1 MSAATQVNDDPREAP
16 RTAAIEAT
24 AVPMVV
30 LSGVRDPVESL
41 NGLLRRAGIAAHCTW
56 IPAISDLADALEQ
69 RNPKLLIA
77 SGTTDDE
84 ISVAV
89 RCRDQ
94 IAPEVPLILLRDDL
108 NEARIATDMQMGAHD
123 SVSLKAPARVQTVVE
138 RELRSFRLERALSTT
153 LRSAQDYRKQLESVL
168 RRSNDAIAQVQEGI
182 LVDANA
188 SWLELFGLQ
197 DATDFVGHPIMD
209 SFDEGT
215 HTALKGALIA
225 CLQGRWNDHTL
236 KVDAALPDGSTVPL
250 ELVLALGNY
259 EGEPCVRLIVPAQRR
274 DEKQLAS
281 DLADAVRRDPRTG
294 LLYRRPMFEALQA
307 RITTQVQGGA
317 RYFAFIRPDDFD
329 RIEKDLGILASDDF
343 LVELVGVLKTQ
354 LHPHDILGHFGGVGY
369 LALLE
374 RGNERDVEAWSE
386 QAIRKVS
393 EHEFHVGGRKLRAHI
408 TIGVADVPPS
418 APKLEE
424 AISAALEAAQKAR
437 QRGGNQVSAK
447 TRTDTDA
454 RVQSYDEIW
463 VKHIRS
469 ALMESRFRLVQ
480 QPVASLSGE
489 ESNMFDVLVRMIDSQ
504 GKEVLPSE
512 FMPAAER
519 NDLLKN
525 IDRWVIG
532 ASLAFVAKRKPGC
545 LFVRLSKDS
554 ALDPSLIAWLDSQLK
569 AHLPDP
575 HRICVQ
581 VTEEIGAAH
590 PEAIGRLASALQERR
605 MRFAFDHFGVAANSE
620 ELVENFPLDFIKIDG
635 SLMQGLTENPQI
647 QARVRRL
654 VEVAHHRQILTIAE
668 RVEDAN
674 TMAVLWQ
681 LGVQYL
687 QGNFINAPEAVTITG
702 R

>member
-1 MSAATQVNDDPREAP
+1 M
-16 RTAAIEAT
+16 
-24 AVPMVV
+24 
-30 LSGVRDPVESL
+30 
-41 NGLLRRAGIAAHCTW
+41 
-56 IPAISDLADALEQ
+56 
-69 RNPKLLIA
+69 
-77 SGTTDDE
+77 
-84 ISVAV
+84 
-89 RCRDQ
+89 
-94 IAPEVPLILLRDDL
+94 
-108 NEARIATDMQMGAHD
+108 
-123 SVSLKAPARVQTVVE
+123 QTVVE

-281 DLADAVRRDPRTG
+281 DLADAVRRDPRHRPPLSPSHVERCRRASPRRCRAVPVTSPSSAPTTSTG
-294 LLYRRPMFEALQA
+294 SRRTSASSRA
-307 RITTQVQGGA
+307 TTSWSSSWA
-317 RYFAFIRPDDFD
+317 CSRRSCIRTTSSVTSA
-329 RIEKDLGILASDDF
+329 AS
-343 LVELVGVLKTQ
+343 
-354 LHPHDILGHFGGVGY
+354 GY

-463 VKHIRS
+463 
-469 ALMESRFRLVQ
+469 
-480 QPVASLSGE
+480 
-489 ESNMFDVLVRMIDSQ
+489 
-504 GKEVLPSE
+504 
-512 FMPAAER
+512 
-519 NDLLKN
+519 
-525 IDRWVIG
+525 
-532 ASLAFVAKRKPGC
+532 
-545 LFVRLSKDS
+545 
-554 ALDPSLIAWLDSQLK
+554 
-569 AHLPDP
+569 
-575 HRICVQ
+575 
-581 VTEEIGAAH
+581 
-590 PEAIGRLASALQERR
+590 
-605 MRFAFDHFGVAANSE
+605 
-620 ELVENFPLDFIKIDG
+620 
-635 SLMQGLTENPQI
+635 
-647 QARVRRL
+647 
-654 VEVAHHRQILTIAE
+654 
-668 RVEDAN
+668 
-674 TMAVLWQ
+674 
-681 LGVQYL
+681 
-687 QGNFINAPEAVTITG
+687 
-702 R
+702 